1 MAVLDL
7 ALIAVGVLLVALA
20 LAGGSIGLAL
30 RLLRRALGRRR

>member
-20 LAGGSIGLAL
+20 LGGGSIGLAL
-30 RLLRRALGRRR
+30 RLLRRTRGRRR